1 MLCCVLA
8 KGTNSKEKC
17 MSLEF
22 CSFASGSSG
31 NCYMVKSQTTVLLVD
46 VGISGKKIFEGI
58 AEKGLEKDAVEGIMI
73 THEHV
78 DHIKSLRIVTKKC
91 ASATVYSNIST
102 WQYIQDVVPEERQIV
117 FETGREFTVGDIGV
131 KAFKTFHDAAEPV
144 GYSFYHGGRQVSI
157 LTDTGRVSE
166 EMIREIHSAD
176 LLALEANHDP
186 DVLQFCG
193 YPYHI
198 KRRILGDLGHL
209 SNEAAGDCIC
219 RILEKSEKRRRILLS
234 HLSKENN
241 TPDMAKITIENLLE
255 CRGVKGMENLEITVL
270 RRDGTSPLYEV

>member
-1 MLCCVLA
+1 M
-8 KGTNSKEKC
+8 G
-17 MSLEF
+17 LEF

-31 NCYMVKSQTTVLLVD
+31 NAYLVKSENTALLID
-46 VGISGKKIFEGI
+46 TGISGKKIFSGI
-58 AEKGLEKDAVEGIMI
+58 AGAGLEKECVDGILI

-91 ASATVYSNIST
+91 SSATVYSNIST
-102 WQYIQDVVPEERQIV
+102 WPYIRDVVPEERQII
-117 FETGREFTVGDIGV
+117 FETGKAFVIGDITV
-131 KAFKTFHDAAEPV
+131 KGFRTFHDAAEPV
-144 GYSFYHGGRQVSI
+144 GFSFYHEGRQVSI

-166 EMIREIHSAD
+166 EMIDEIHSAD

-198 KRRILGDLGHL
+198 KRRILGDEGHL
-209 SNEAAGDCIC
+209 SNEAAGECIC
-219 RILEKSEKRRRILLS
+219 RILEKSQKKRRVLLS

-241 TPDMAKITIENLLE
+241 TPDMAKITIENVLE
-255 CRGVKGMENLEITVL
+255 CKGIKGFRDLEITVL
-270 RRDGTSPLYEV
+270 KRDGSSPLFEV